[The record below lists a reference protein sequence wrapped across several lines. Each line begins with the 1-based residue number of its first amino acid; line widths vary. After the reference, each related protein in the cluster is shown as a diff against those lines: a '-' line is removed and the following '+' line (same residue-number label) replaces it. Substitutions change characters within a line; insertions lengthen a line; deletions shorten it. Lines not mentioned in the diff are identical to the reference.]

1 MANGSKSPA
10 LSFRILHSE
19 FRIVVSCAMD
29 RILGLKIDVCTC
41 EGLRVGV
48 PNLLRLLGRHGVR
61 ASFFVALGPDTS
73 GRAILRALRPGFL
86 AKMRRTSA
94 IRTYGLR
101 TIFSGTLLPPRHMS
115 RFADTLREVVAEGHE
130 LAVHGYD
137 HRLWQDRLHR
147 MTKQAIREEIDRA
160 IVIYRQVAGQAP
172 RGFGAP
178 GWQASAVSLEVLD
191 EVGFGYASDTRGLQ
205 PFFPRVGERRLRTL
219 QLPTTFP
226 TLDEVLGPDDPG
238 GDNFV
243 DHVRGGI
250 RERIWSVLTIHAEME
265 GVGFQ
270 AIAERLLATLRQDG
284 VTCHPLEN
292 MAGETRARAG
302 EKIPVAE
309 VVARPIRGRAGTVAM
324 PAGLEV
330 G

>member
-1 MANGSKSPA
+1 M
-10 LSFRILHSE
+10 
-19 FRIVVSCAMD
+19 
-29 RILGLKIDVCTC
+29 LGLKIDVCTY

-48 PNLLRLLGRHGVR
+48 PNLLRLLGRHGVQ

-73 GRAILRALRPGFL
+73 GRAILHALRPGFL

-101 TIFSGTLLPPRHMS
+101 TILSGTLLPPRHMS
-115 RFADTLREVVAEGHE
+115 RLADTLREVVAAGHE
-130 LAVHGYD
+130 LAIHGYD
-137 HRLWQDRLHR
+137 HRGWQDRLHR
-147 MTKQAIREEIDRA
+147 MTKQAVREEIDRA
-160 IVIYRQVAGQAP
+160 IVIYREVTGQAP

-178 GWQASAVSLEVLD
+178 GWQASAASLEVLD
-191 EVGFGYASDTRGLQ
+191 EVGFAYASDTRGLQ
-205 PFFPRVGERRLRTL
+205 PFFPRVTGRRLQTL

-238 GDNFV
+238 GHSFV
-243 DHVRGGI
+243 DHVRRGI
-250 RERIWSVLTIHAEME
+250 RGRILSVLTIHAEME

-270 AIAERLLATLRQDG
+270 GVAERLLAALQEEG

-292 MAGETRARAG
+292 LAGEARARAG
-302 EKIPVAE
+302 EKIPVVE
-309 VVARPIRGRAGTVAM
+309 VVARSIRGRAGTVAM